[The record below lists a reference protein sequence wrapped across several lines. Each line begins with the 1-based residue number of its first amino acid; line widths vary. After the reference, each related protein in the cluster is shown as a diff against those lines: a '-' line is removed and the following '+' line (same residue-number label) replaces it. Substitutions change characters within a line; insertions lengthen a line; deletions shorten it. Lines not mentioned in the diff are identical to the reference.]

1 MTAMTG
7 DPYSRLVNILKVALP
22 LIALGILS
30 TLFLLSGRI
39 EPGSTI
45 PFAEGEITER
55 VQGQQVTS
63 PVFAGV
69 SASGD
74 RISIRADQLKTDDA
88 STSAASTL
96 TARMELAGGGS
107 IVMVSD
113 EGTFK
118 LDTDTASLFGNV
130 LIESSTG
137 YRMSSD
143 RIDSL
148 LSKVDVTSPGEV
160 RATGPA
166 GRLTSGA
173 LRIAA
178 QDGSNKV
185 QLLFTEGV
193 KLIYDP
199 KSPE

>member
-1 MTAMTG
+1 MSG
-7 DPYSRLVNILKVALP
+7 DPYSRLVNILKIALP
-22 LIALGILS
+22 LVALGILS

-55 VQGQQVTS
+55 VQGQQVTG

-69 SASGD
+69 TDAGD
-74 RISIRADQLKTDDA
+74 RLSVRAKQLKTGA
-88 STSAASTL
+88 SGANAAKTL

-107 IVMVSD
+107 IVMVAD
-113 EGTFK
+113 EATFL
-118 LDTDTASLFGNV
+118 LDKDTASMVGNV
-130 LIESSTG
+130 IIDSSTG
-137 YRMSSD
+137 YRMISD
-143 RIDSL
+143 RVDTL

-178 QDGSNKV
+178 EEGSDTV
-185 QLLFTEGV
+185 QLLFSDGV

-199 KSPE
+199 KSSE